1 MIFTIKLLFQ
11 CKRFCERIEHETH
24 HITFNE
30 ALTVVVE
37 SLHVGP
43 QPRCLKRK
51 HPCLYYL
58 YFAHFTLHNEN
69 CSHGKF
75 RLFPLTPIPNSCNWV
90 ALPSLIS
97 NLAFLCV
104 GCKIICGAPTTL
116 AVKGLMMMMI
126 IMMMMTMKI
135 WTLPMGS
142 ASNKLCPAFT
152 HVVHSRES

>member
-24 HITFNE
+24 HIAFNE

-58 YFAHFTLHNEN
+58 YFAHFTVLIKT
-69 CSHGKF
+69 SSRGIGG
-75 RLFPLTPIPNSCNWV
+75 LFYS
-90 ALPSLIS
+90 
-97 NLAFLCV
+97 
-104 GCKIICGAPTTL
+104 
-116 AVKGLMMMMI
+116 
-126 IMMMMTMKI
+126 
-135 WTLPMGS
+135 
-142 ASNKLCPAFT
+142 
-152 HVVHSRES
+152 E